1 MFMSGDNLH
10 GKQPNIRY
18 NVDVHHHE
26 EWENMSVSEK
36 IQVSI
41 PSINNWEKNYL
52 QKNKHS
58 LSQREIAIL
67 KGDKIKS
74 HEGMVYGRMYA
85 QWKIDSGFDW

>member
-10 GKQPNIRY
+10 GKQPDIRY
-18 NVDVHHHE
+18 SVDVHHHE
-26 EWENMSVSEK
+26 EWEKMSVREK
-36 IQVSI
+36 IKIAI
-41 PSINNWEKNYL
+41 PSILKWEKDYL
-52 QKNKHS
+52 QKNKHN
-58 LSQREIAIL
+58 LSPREIAIL

>member
-1 MFMSGDNLH
+1 MSGDNLH
-10 GKQPNIRY
+10 GKQPNIR
-18 NVDVHHHE
+18 NNEDVQHHE
-26 EWENMSVSEK
+26 QWEKMSVSEK

-41 PSINNWEKNYL
+41 PSLNNWEKDYL

-67 KGDKIKS
+67 KGDEIKS
-74 HEGMVYGRMYA
+74 HEGMIYGRMYA